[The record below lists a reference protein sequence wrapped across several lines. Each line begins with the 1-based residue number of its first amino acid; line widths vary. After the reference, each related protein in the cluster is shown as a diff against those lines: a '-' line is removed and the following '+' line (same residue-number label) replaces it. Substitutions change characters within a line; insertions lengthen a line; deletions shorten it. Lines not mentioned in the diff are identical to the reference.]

1 MACRC
6 LVRDNSLQKEKSSC
20 HVQSR
25 LTFSLLH
32 LYRGAGVAA
41 TTEKVDL
48 LMTTLRVSKPFT
60 NLLNIAIIVV

>member
-6 LVRDNSLQKEKSSC
+6 LVRDNPLQKEKSSC

-48 LMTTLRVSKPFT
+48 LMATLRVSKLFT
-60 NLLNIAIIVV
+60 NQPNIAIVFV